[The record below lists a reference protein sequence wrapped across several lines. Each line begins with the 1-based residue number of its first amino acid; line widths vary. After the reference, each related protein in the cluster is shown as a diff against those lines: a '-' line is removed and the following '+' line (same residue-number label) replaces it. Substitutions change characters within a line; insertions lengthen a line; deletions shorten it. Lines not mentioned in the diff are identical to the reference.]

1 MKTLGGLYKGKGSFR
16 NGASVMKNFLTSSGV
31 SDDEIIIVDGSGLS
45 RRNFISPYS
54 MAVLLRKMAH
64 SSNFDTFYDS
74 LPIAG
79 VDGTLKRR
87 MKGMRAEG
95 NVRAKTGYV
104 SNVRNLSGYVKDK
117 KDRQY
122 IFSILVNNYTVP
134 TSYVNDL
141 QDNICNLIAE
151 FDGEL

>member
-1 MKTLGGLYKGKGSFR
+1 
-16 NGASVMKNFLTSSGV
+16 
-31 SDDEIIIVDGSGLS
+31 
-45 RRNFISPYS
+45 
-54 MAVLLRKMAH
+54 MAVLLRKMSH
-64 SSNFDTFYDS
+64 SPNYDAFYES

-95 NVRAKTGYV
+95 NVRAKTGFV
-104 SNVRNLSGYVKDK
+104 NRVRNLSGYVSDK
-117 KDRQY
+117 KDRRY